1 MGWDLAAA
9 GTVCFDDITTP
20 RGHRKNLQGGSAV
33 YFALAASRYAR
44 AHIVGAAG
52 RDGLDS
58 VRRTVEGCDVTVE
71 GIEVS
76 DGPTMHWYARHD
88 FGTWVT
94 AEERTEQGPYAAWS
108 PRFPDVARDAPV
120 LFVGSMLPELQIQAL
135 RQSRAR
141 LIGSDS
147 MTLYIADRGE
157 EVRAVVEESDI
168 LFLNRSELS
177 ALTGMPPED
186 WVASARALCGRGR
199 LRAVVV
205 KGGPS
210 GAAVVSAHSLV
221 ERAAHPVED
230 VVDPTG
236 AGDSLAGG
244 FLGACARAQRDD
256 DDFFGTALDE
266 GLRCAADA
274 IVAFG
279 TEALRRRTSTAHLIP
294 D

>member
-1 MGWDLAAA
+1 MGWEVAVA

-20 RGHRKNLQGGSAV
+20 RGHRDNLQGGSAI
-33 YFALAASRYAR
+33 YFSLAASRYAPV
-44 AHIVGAAG
+44 HVVGAVG
-52 RDGLDS
+52 HDGIDS
-58 VRRTVEGCDVTVE
+58 VRRTVAGCDVSVD
-71 GIEVS
+71 GIEVG
-76 DGPTMHWYARHD
+76 DTPTMHWYARHD
-88 FGTWVT
+88 FGAWVT
-94 AEERTEQGPYAAWS
+94 AEERTEQGPYATWT
-108 PRFPDVARDAPV
+108 PHLPDVARDAPV

-147 MTLYIADRGE
+147 MTLYIADRGAD
-157 EVRAVVEESDI
+157 VHAVVEESDI
-168 LFLNRSELS
+168 LFLNRSELA
-177 ALTGMPPED
+177 ALTGMASED

-210 GAAVVSAHSLV
+210 GAAVVSAQSVV
-221 ERAAHPVED
+221 ERAAHPVEA
-230 VVDPTG
+230 VLDPTG

-244 FLGACARAQRDD
+244 FLGACARAARDD
-256 DDFFGTALDE
+256 DDFFGAALDE

-279 TEALRRRTSTAHLIP
+279 TEALQKRTSTAHLVP

>member
-1 MGWDLAAA
+1 VAWDIAVA
-9 GTVCFDDITTP
+9 GTVCLDDITTP
-20 RGHRKNLQGGSAV
+20 RGHRENLQGGSAV
-33 YFALAASRYAR
+33 YFALAASRYAPV
-44 AHIVGAAG
+44 HLVGAVG

-58 VRRTVEGCDVTVE
+58 VRRTVDGCEVTIEGV
-71 GIEVS
+71 EVS
-76 DGPTMHWYARHD
+76 ETPTMHWYARHD
-88 FGTWVT
+88 FGAWVT
-94 AEERTEQGPYAAWS
+94 AEERTEQGPYATWA
-108 PRFPDVARDAPV
+108 PRLPAVARDAHV

-147 MTLYIADRGE
+147 MTLYIADRGTD
-157 EVRAVVEESDI
+157 VRAVVEESDI
-168 LFLNRSELS
+168 LFLNRSELA
-177 ALTGMPPED
+177 ALTGLASDD

-210 GAAVVSAHSLV
+210 GAAVVSAHGV
-221 ERAAHPVED
+221 VQRAAHPVEA
-230 VVDPTG
+230 VLDPTG
-236 AGDSLAGG
+236 AGDALAGG
-244 FLGACARAQRDD
+244 FLGACARAERDD
-256 DDFFGTALDE
+256 DDFFSAALDE

-279 TEALRRRTSTAHLIP
+279 TEALQRRTSTAHLVP